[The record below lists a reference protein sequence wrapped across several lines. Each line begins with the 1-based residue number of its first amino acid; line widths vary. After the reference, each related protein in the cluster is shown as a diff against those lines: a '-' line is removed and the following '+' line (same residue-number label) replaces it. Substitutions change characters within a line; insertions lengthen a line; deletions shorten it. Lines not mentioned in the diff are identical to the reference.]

1 VGTVSR
7 GFSPLDQQLRINRQ
21 GWSEQVEKQVV
32 KLITHNSYGEA
43 IETYEELVGISLP
56 KTTAWEKVQK
66 RGQKLGEV
74 QLEDAEKATAL
85 PKAQEIV
92 PGTNLEPVNKGA
104 SMDGAFVYILG
115 EEWKEVKIGCVF
127 EYESQQKYC
136 HKTKEMIDVA
146 QAGQVSYVAH
156 LGGPEPLGKLLSAE
170 AERRDYDRAQER
182 VTLGDG
188 ARWIWGISGEHFP
201 TAKEI
206 VDWYHAVDHLWTVAH
221 LSFQDKAQ
229 RERWVKQRKTELWV
243 GQAEQIASTIEALAQ
258 QHPDHQTDLKAE
270 AGYFRNNH
278 RRMQYQEFR
287 EEGYPIGS
295 GTVESGCKQ
304 LVTMRMKG
312 PGMRWSRSGA
322 QNMLALRAAY
332 LSHNWD
338 DAWNLTLAV

>member
-1 VGTVSR
+1 M
-7 GFSPLDQQLRINRQ
+7 
-21 GWSEQVEKQVV
+21 V
-32 KLITHNSYGEA
+32 KLVAHNSYGQA

-66 RGQKLGEV
+66 RGK
-74 QLEDAEKATAL
+74 QLRESQMIEAEEAAAL

-92 PGTNLEPVNKGA
+92 PGRRLEPVNKGA
-104 SMDGAFVYILG
+104 SMDGAFVYLVG

-127 EYESQQKYC
+127 EYERQQKYC
-136 HKTKEMIDVA
+136 HKTKELIDVA
-146 QAGQVSYVAH
+146 QASQVSYVAY
-156 LGGPEPLGKLLSAE
+156 LGGPGPLGKLLSAE
-170 AERRDYDRAQER
+170 AERRAYDHAQER

-206 VDWYHAVDHLWTVAH
+206 VDWYHAVNHLWTVAH
-221 LSFQDKAQ
+221 LSFQDKTQ
-229 RERWVKQRKTELWV
+229 RERWVNQRKTELWV
-243 GQAEQIASTIEALAQ
+243 GQAQQIATTIETLAQ
-258 QHPDHQTDLKAE
+258 QHPAQQAELNAE

-278 RRMQYQEFR
+278 RRMQYQQFR

-304 LVTMRMKG
+304 LITMRMKG
-312 PGMRWSRSGA
+312 PGMRWSRCGA

-332 LSHNWD
+332 LSDNWN
-338 DAWNLTLAV
+338 DAWKLSCAA